1 MENINYKLIGKRLKE
16 AREKKKITQE
26 KLAESLDVS
35 IGYIS
40 QVERGLKHF
49 NLQRITQVSKIF
61 EIPVSYII
69 DGSISD
75 KPVDALSELIETIKD
90 YSDEEIRA
98 LIKKLS

>member
-26 KLAESLDVS
+26 KLAENLDVS

-49 NLQRITQVSKIF
+49 NLQRIAHVSKIF

-75 KPVDALSELIETIKD
+75 KPVDATSELLEAIKD
-90 YSDEEIRA
+90 YSEEEIRE
-98 LIKKLS
+98 LIQKLS